1 MSVNIDTPLIAALK
15 IEVEKVVG
23 TISGH
28 DKFVKLTELIESK
41 CKEHISVTT
50 LERLWGYST
59 RSANRIS
66 ERILDI
72 IARFVDAKS
81 WDDFCCKLN
90 GNRESILFEGNDI
103 INCDSLKIGS
113 RIRLGWK
120 PDRMCEVEYLV
131 NYRFVATKVENS
143 TIRSGDTFR
152 CLQIQK
158 GRELH
163 MDNFTRCNEQ
173 ESSCARYIV
182 GRTNGLTLLEYIA
195 EE

>member
-72 IARFVDAKS
+72 IARFVDTKN
-81 WDDFCCKLN
+81 WDDFCAIQN
-90 GNRESILFEGNDI
+90 VNIESVLFEGDDI
-103 INCDSLKIGS
+103 INCDNLKINSSLKFEIKAKQFYAAS
-113 RIRLGWK
+113 QRVL
-120 PDRMCEVEYLV
+120 
-131 NYRFVATKVENS
+131 
-143 TIRSGDTFR
+143 
-152 CLQIQK
+152 
-158 GRELH
+158 
-163 MDNFTRCNEQ
+163 
-173 ESSCARYIV
+173 
-182 GRTNGLTLLEYIA
+182 
-195 EE
+195 